1 MFFERDGVFK
11 SVGKGCLIIEFE
23 NEDLTTSENEI
34 IVEELISDVKKIRG
48 EIISQSIDVEY
59 LLNELIGVFFFGEP
73 CEDFNIFLTS
83 ILQKEFFT
91 FAEKMNALNYLLTN
105 HPERFLNI
113 GSKKRKEI
121 ITLIREILEYRN
133 KFAHQDITIN
143 FKEKKAYI
151 IDKKGNNLLSQE
163 AINEFHEKIH
173 LLSIGLSTL
182 MLTRMYHTAGK
193 TFDDMKKDMDDSL
206 ND

>member
-1 MFFERDGVFK
+1 MYVERDGVFK
-11 SVGKGCLIIEFE
+11 PVGKGCLIIEYE
-23 NEDLTTSENEI
+23 NEDLTTSENEKI
-34 IVEELISDVKKIRG
+34 IDELISDVKKIRG
-48 EIISQSIDVEY
+48 EIISQSIDIEY

-73 CEDFNIFLTS
+73 SDDFNIFLTS

-91 FAEKMNALNYLLTN
+91 FAEKMNVLNYLLTN
-105 HPERFLNI
+105 HPERFFNI
-113 GSKKRKEI
+113 GNKKRKEI
-121 ITLIREILEYRN
+121 VTLIREIMEYRN

-143 FKEKKAYI
+143 FKENKAYVL
-151 IDKKGNNLLSQE
+151 DKKGNNLLSQK
-163 AINEFHEKIH
+163 ATDEFHDKLH

-193 TFDDMKKDMDDSL
+193 TFDDMKKDIDNNL